1 MWIMAISQN
10 YGIQVDG
17 NCLNFKQGPPTPWQ
31 CYCTGC
37 IPAQTWDLVDYSLLS
52 EAQTSGIK
60 QRSGVGNVV
69 EEIVVDGLCIY
80 VCLCVAWTIS
90 LCVSDSLCFPPVL
103 SQYRGPTEPSVSGS
117 NSKRVR
123 KTTTGS
129 VSARGLSTA
138 SASCICLTFPKQNI
152 KPWD

>member
-10 YGIQVDG
+10 YGIQVEG

-90 LCVSDSLCFPPVL
+90 LCVSDSLSAFLQSYPSTEGLQSRQWVGVTAKESGKLPLAL
-103 SQYRGPTEPSVSGS
+103 SQHGDFPLLQPHVSVWLFP
-117 NSKRVR
+117 N
-123 KTTTGS
+123 KT
-129 VSARGLSTA
+129 
-138 SASCICLTFPKQNI
+138 
-152 KPWD
+152 